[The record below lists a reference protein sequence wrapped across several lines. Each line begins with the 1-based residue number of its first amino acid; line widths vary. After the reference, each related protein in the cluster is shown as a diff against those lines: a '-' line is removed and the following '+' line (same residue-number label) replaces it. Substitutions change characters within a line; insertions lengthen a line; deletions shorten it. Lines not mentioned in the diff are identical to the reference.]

1 MQWIQNQTS
10 TGRISS
16 IENGADP
23 REPRQPGKWDLR
35 SLLSNSE
42 VVAALG
48 SGMLMLVAWLT
59 SQWSEPLSVVLYVIS
74 YAVGGW
80 VKAKEG
86 VETLLKER
94 DLDVNL
100 LMIAAAMGAAAIG
113 YWNEGAM
120 LIFIFALSG
129 ALESYTMERSRKDI
143 SSLME
148 LQPETALRIEK
159 GEMVSVSIGKLE
171 IGDMILVKPGELIPA
186 DGKIYR
192 GSSSVNQAS
201 ITGESVPVD
210 KVVGDEVFTGTLNG
224 EGVLYIEVT
233 QSAESTLFA
242 KIIRLVE
249 EAENEVP
256 ESQRFIKRFESIY
269 ARIVVMATVALIVLA
284 TPVLGWDWD
293 TTFYKAMV
301 FLVVASPCA
310 LVSSIMPAMLSA
322 ISNRARKGVL
332 FKGGAHIENMARTA
346 VVAFDKT
353 GTLTLGTPEV
363 TDFIAGEGWD
373 RQELLGIS
381 ASIERMS
388 KHPLA
393 LAIVQSAEKE
403 GALLQQVENGQSITG
418 WGMQADVDGVTWKIG
433 KSDILDEVA
442 GDAQEITGSIEQDSL
457 SESEENRQHWLSIRS
472 TLESEGKTVSVIL
485 RGDSIAGM
493 IALQDAVR
501 PQAAMAVKQ
510 LQQLGIKVAML
521 TGDRKATAQVIAKQ
535 SGVDMVFSDL
545 LPEDKVTHIK
555 ELRARYGHV
564 VMVGD
569 GVNDAPALATA
580 TVGIGMGVSG
590 SGTALEVADAVLM
603 NDNIDEIA
611 GTVKVARRVQRIVKQ
626 NMIFAITVILT
637 LITANFIEGVALPLG
652 VIGHEGSTIL
662 VILNGLRLLRSK
674 P

>member
-1 MQWIQNQTS
+1 MQWIQSQTT
-10 TGRISS
+10 TGRISTR
-16 IENGADP
+16 ENGADP
-23 REPRQPGKWDLR
+23 REPRQPGKWDIR
-35 SLLSNSE
+35 SLLSNAE

-48 SGMLMLVAWLT
+48 SGLLMLVAWLT

-159 GEMVSVSIGKLE
+159 GEMVSISISKLE
-171 IGDMILVKPGELIPA
+171 IGDLILVKPGELIPA

-192 GSSSVNQAS
+192 GSSTVNQAS

-210 KVVGDEVFTGTLNG
+210 KSIGDEVFTGTLNG

-242 KIIRLVE
+242 KIIKLVE

-269 ARIVVMATVALIVLA
+269 ARVVVIATVALIVLA

-353 GTLTLGTPEV
+353 GTLTLGTPMV

-373 RQELLGIS
+373 RHELLGIS

-393 LAIVQSAEKE
+393 LAIVQSAQKE
-403 GALLQQVENGQSITG
+403 GAELQQVENGQSITG
-418 WGMQADVDGVTWKIG
+418 WGMQAEVEGITWKIG
-433 KSDILDEVA
+433 KSDILDQPTADQYSGEA
-442 GDAQEITGSIEQDSL
+442 SAQKEMSAL
-457 SESEENRQHWLSIRS
+457 EENRQHWLSIRN

-485 RGDSIAGM
+485 KGDRIVGM

-501 PQAAMAVKQ
+501 PQAAMAVKR

-521 TGDRKATAQVIAKQ
+521 TGDRKATADVIAKQ

-555 ELRARYGHV
+555 ELRSRYGHV

-637 LITANFIEGVALPLG
+637 LIAANFIQGVALPLG

-662 VILNGLRLLRSK
+662 VILNGLRLLRSNH
-674 P
+674 

>member
-1 MQWIQNQTS
+1 MQWIQSQTT
-10 TGRISS
+10 TGRIST

-23 REPRQPGKWDLR
+23 REPRQPGKWDIR
-35 SLLSNSE
+35 SLLSNAE

-48 SGMLMLVAWLT
+48 SGLLMLVAWLT

-159 GEMVSVSIGKLE
+159 GEMVSVSISKLE
-171 IGDMILVKPGELIPA
+171 IGDLILVKPGELIPA

-210 KVVGDEVFTGTLNG
+210 KSVGDEVFTGTLNG

-242 KIIRLVE
+242 KIIKLVE

-269 ARIVVMATVALIVLA
+269 ARVVVIATVALIVLA

-353 GTLTLGTPEV
+353 GTLTLGTPVV

-373 RQELLGIS
+373 RHELLGIS

-393 LAIVQSAEKE
+393 LAIVQSAQKE
-403 GALLQQVENGQSITG
+403 GAELQQVENGQSITG
-418 WGMQADVDGVTWKIG
+418 WGMQAEVEGITWKIG
-433 KSDILDEVA
+433 KSDILDHSTVDQHSSATSGQKE
-442 GDAQEITGSIEQDSL
+442 L
-457 SESEENRQHWLSIRS
+457 SALEENRQHWLSIRN
-472 TLESEGKTVSVIL
+472 TLEFEGKTVSVIL
-485 RGDSIAGM
+485 KGDRIVGM

-501 PQAAMAVKQ
+501 PQAAMAVKR

-521 TGDRKATAQVIAKQ
+521 TGDRKATADVIAKQ

-555 ELRARYGHV
+555 ELRSRYGHV

-611 GTVKVARRVQRIVKQ
+611 GTVKVARRVQCIVKQ

-637 LITANFIEGVALPLG
+637 LIAANFIQGVALPLG

-662 VILNGLRLLRSK
+662 VILNGLRLLHSNR
-674 P
+674 